1 MKSPLYYLILALIAV
16 PAVAL
21 QQPCSASPVLVVT
34 RDFVIEGTAYKG
46 EQPLRYVQVS
56 LYSQGKIVRHVSTNG
71 EARFMID
78 HLEPGIYR
86 LYIQRLG
93 SFDVKVVTTSVEAM
107 EQRRYYNFGRTRNG
121 CLHWGFSTD

>member
-1 MKSPLYYLILALIAV
+1 MKSLLYYLIFAFVAV

-21 QQPCSASPVLVVT
+21 QQPCSTSPALVVT
-34 RDFVIEGTAYKG
+34 RDFAIEGTAYKG

-56 LYSQGKIVRHVSTNG
+56 LYSQGKLVHRVSTDA

-78 HLEPGIYR
+78 HLKPGIYR

-93 SFDVKVVTTSVEAM
+93 SFDVKVATTSVERLQ
-107 EQRRYYNFGRTRNG
+107 QRRYYNFGRTRNG
-121 CLHWGFSTD
+121 CLYWGFTTD